1 MTTSVHITFDDEA
14 VPTYVKGAPSPA
26 AAAAEGASK
35 KNPPSESSADADA
48 VAAKIAAA
56 DASASRREKDGK
68 HDKKKSN
75 ADGGGRDDDAKEKE
89 DAADDKKD
97 AKLSPLER
105 CEKRIRHAK
114 RATRSEL
121 SVSGGEWQKN
131 GYYLDASVLSTANL
145 GDDVPRISAR
155 EVSKQ
160 EFIERFEKPRLPC
173 IITEVRPVITL
184 VPIRP
189 RWRGERHSLRTFP
202 VVSLRPGSLAFNP
215 DTPRRLSTPL
225 LTPLNSTPTSLRME
239 RPSSEASRSTA

>member
-35 KNPPSESSADADA
+35 KNPPSESSADA

-89 DAADDKKD
+89 DAADDEKD

-105 CEKRIRHAK
+105 CEKRIRRAK

-173 IITEVRPVITL
+173 IITEVRPVIAP
-184 VPIRP
+184 VPVRP
-189 RWRGERHSLRTFP
+189 RRRGERRFLRTF
-202 VVSLRPGSLAFNP
+202 VSRRVSP
-215 DTPRRLSTPL
+215 PRVPRFQSRHTSTPF
-225 LTPLNSTPTSLRME
+225 NS
-239 RPSSEASRSTA
+239 ASDAFQRHPNYQAGRRGRR